1 MSYEVSNPGLG
12 QGMLE
17 SWVLE
22 KWDSGLLSKPLL
34 TGKSTNDIP
43 PQKNHH
49 SNIPAFQHEA
59 KTQASKKLIPSIG
72 CRNSET
78 FN

>member
-43 PQKNHH
+43 PQKKP
-49 SNIPAFQHEA
+49 SFQYSSISA
-59 KTQASKKLIPSIG
+59 RGKNPSLKKAYTVNRL
-72 CRNSET
+72 
-78 FN
+78 